1 MTGREA
7 AVTRFAGLWSGGA
20 LIDYFYNY
28 QLNVMSVTIRA
39 IEATKR
45 ELEKYVQFGIDLYK
59 GNPCYVPPLVF
70 DDVNTLLPEKN
81 PAFEI
86 CEAQSFMAYR
96 NGKPVG
102 RITGIINRMLNEKS
116 GRKEAR
122 FGFVDFTDDKE
133 VCDALFGAVE
143 SWARERGM
151 TEIIGPMGFTD
162 MDHEGMLVEGFNE
175 MGTMATIYNYPYY
188 PAHMERLGM
197 KKDVDWIEY
206 RIDIP
211 HEIPEKMQRIGEI
224 VKKKYN
230 LRTVSYTSR
239 KKLKNDYG
247 HELFS
252 LINEAYDGLYGYT
265 PLTPRQID
273 YYIDQYLSMLR
284 LDHICIIVD
293 ECDRLVGIGITMPSL
308 SRALQKSGGKLLP
321 LGWYHLLQAIRGKT
335 DRVDLLLVAVKPEY
349 QNKGV
354 NSLLFSEFIP
364 VFCKCGYK
372 YAETNLELET
382 NQSVQKQWEYFERIQ
397 HRRRRVYR
405 KPIPQS
411 SASASVQNNQKS
423 NNQLKR

>member
-1 MTGREA
+1 MSIEVHPVA
-7 AVTRFAGLWSGGA
+7 PAK
-20 LIDYFYNY
+20 D
-28 QLNVMSVTIRA
+28 QLSDFV
-39 IEATKR
+39 K
-45 ELEKYVQFGIDLYK
+45 FGIRHYD
-59 GNPCYVPPLVF
+59 GNDCFVPPLAI
-70 DDVNTLLPEKN
+70 DDINTLRPDKN
-81 PAFEI
+81 PAFDF

-96 NGKPVG
+96 RGVPVG
-102 RITGIINRMLNEKS
+102 RITAIINNKANERTGEKTM
-116 GRKEAR
+116 RW
-122 FGFVDFTDDKE
+122 GFVEFIDDDK
-133 VCDALFGAVE
+133 VVDALFKTVE
-143 SWARERGM
+143 SWGRKKGM
-151 TEIIGPMGFTD
+151 TDMIGPMGFTD
-162 MDHEGMLVEGFNE
+162 LDHEGMLVEGFE
-175 MGTMATIYNYPYY
+175 YLGTMSTIYNYPYY

-206 RIDIP
+206 GIDIP

>member
-1 MTGREA
+1 MPGY
-7 AVTRFAGLWSGGA
+7 GPGA

-175 MGTMATIYNYPYY
+175 MSTMATIYNYPYY
-188 PAHMERLGM
+188 PSHMERMGYR
-197 KKDVDWIEY
+197 KDTDWIEF
-206 RIDIP
+206 RITIP
-211 HEIPEKMQRIGEI
+211 DKLPEKMTRIAEI
-224 VKKKYN
+224 VLKKYD
-230 LRTVSYTSR
+230 LRIIKFKSA
-239 KKLKNDYG
+239 KKVKEQYG
-247 HELFS
+247 EALFK
-252 LINEAYDGLYGYT
+252 LINETYAGLYGYS
-265 PLTPRQID
+265 PLTDRQIA
-273 YYIDQYLSMLR
+273 YYIDMYLGLLK
-284 LDHICIIVD
+284 LDYVSIVV
-293 ECDRLVGIGITMPSL
+293 DRDDKLVGVGISMPSM
-308 SRALQKSGGKLLP
+308 SEALRKSGGRLFP
-321 LGWYHLLQAIRGKT
+321 FGWWHLLKAMKGHN
-335 DRVDLLLVAVKPEY
+335 DVVDLMLIAVTPEY
-349 QNKGV
+349 QSKGV
-354 NSLLFSEFIP
+354 NSLFFYDLCNIFIKDG
-364 VFCKCGYK
+364 VKF
-372 YAETNLELET
+372 AETNLELEE
-382 NQSVQKQWEYFERIQ
+382 NIHVQSQWEYFERRQ
-397 HRRRRVYR
+397 HRRRRAFR
-405 KPIPQS
+405 K
-411 SASASVQNNQKS
+411 N
-423 NNQLKR
+423 LG